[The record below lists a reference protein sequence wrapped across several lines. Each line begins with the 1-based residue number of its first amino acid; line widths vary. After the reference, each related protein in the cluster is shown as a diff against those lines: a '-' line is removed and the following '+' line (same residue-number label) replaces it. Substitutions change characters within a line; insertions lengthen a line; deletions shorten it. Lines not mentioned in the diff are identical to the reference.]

1 MATLKDIADRVGVS
15 QTTVSR
21 VLNQDASLSVTE
33 ETRQQVITTAAALG
47 YKKVVQHQTDKI
59 EPKRM
64 EEREK
69 RIGIAQMFEI
79 RELQEDI
86 YYLTLKS
93 ILDKECFA
101 RQWSTLPLFRD
112 EQQHF
117 VKNNDLPL
125 DGLFAIG
132 RFTEKEISD
141 FRTYTKNIVF
151 LDSDPNPQE
160 YYSIL
165 PNYHLAIQLAMEHFR
180 KNNYNQVAYAG
191 SVHTFGHHKESAV
204 DPRFYYYKTDQM
216 NRNCFEPQLVLD
228 CPMNA
233 KGGYEAMT
241 DYLKRNGGAP
251 KAMFMSSDSI
261 APGILMALQ
270 EQNIRIPQDISMI
283 TFNNTILSEYS
294 NPPLTSIELSLR
306 ENAKAAVFC
315 MELLWRGDAHGKRI
329 VVPCSLVDRGSV
341 QPKSFE

>member
-132 RFTEKEISD
+132 RFTEKEILGPIQ
-141 FRTYTKNIVF
+141 K
-151 LDSDPNPQE
+151 
-160 YYSIL
+160 IL
-165 PNYHLAIQLAMEHFR
+165 CFWIPIQIR
-180 KNNYNQVAYAG
+180 KNTTAFCQTTTWQFNLQW
-191 SVHTFGHHKESAV
+191 
-204 DPRFYYYKTDQM
+204 
-216 NRNCFEPQLVLD
+216 
-228 CPMNA
+228 
-233 KGGYEAMT
+233 
-241 DYLKRNGGAP
+241 
-251 KAMFMSSDSI
+251 SI
-261 APGILMALQ
+261 SEKIII
-270 EQNIRIPQDISMI
+270 IR
-283 TFNNTILSEYS
+283 
-294 NPPLTSIELSLR
+294 
-306 ENAKAAVFC
+306 
-315 MELLWRGDAHGKRI
+315 
-329 VVPCSLVDRGSV
+329 
-341 QPKSFE
+341 